1 MGRPPMDGKK
11 EKDKDMEILVKDET
25 GFGYALE
32 DLEGLAAFVLQ
43 EEGAPENVELSVSLV
58 DAERMAE
65 LNRRYLDREGPTDVL
80 SFPMEEDC
88 GEAYLLGDVVI
99 CPEEA
104 ERRRDIYGVSEG
116 DEGRLVLIHGILH
129 LLGYDDQ
136 DEQGNLRMDNRQ
148 AELLR
153 RWKEMVT

>member
-1 MGRPPMDGKK
+1 
-11 EKDKDMEILVKDET
+11 MEILIRDET

-32 DLEGLAAFVLQ
+32 DLEGLAAFVLR
-43 EEGAPENVELSVSLV
+43 EEGTPENVELSVSLV
-58 DAERMAE
+58 DVERMAE

-80 SFPMEEDC
+80 SFSMAEEC

-104 ERRRDIYGVSEG
+104 ERRRDLYGVAEG

-129 LLGYDDQ
+129 LLGYDDG
-136 DEQGNLRMDNRQ
+136 DEQGNLRMDSRQ
-148 AELLR
+148 VELLK
-153 RWKEMVT
+153 RWKEMAT